1 MKMVEPFDRI
11 LTSEIIECH
20 DIKPGRAK
28 QSPKILGFTLSETAL
43 SDLVIIVKTVGNL
56 KNLFFFFF

>member
-20 DIKPGRAK
+20 DIKPGRVK

-43 SDLVIIVKTVGNL
+43 SDLAIIAKTG
-56 KNLFFFFF
+56 